1 MTIVYPSIG
10 NRPTAMANAIY
21 LLVVNFSL
29 GLAFS
34 LAFVGIAKAQRV
46 ALGYWCAA
54 GFLLA
59 SCTVGVEMLAPRTGM
74 PQLISFVSFSCL
86 HSALALVALGLI
98 RNFTNWPRWPIL
110 ALYLAFEVAFPTVVM
125 ATPRQSLFYSFA
137 YQTPFAMMSAL
148 GAAALFSGVKT
159 RRSLAERFLT
169 LVLVLSTAQFLFK
182 GFLSYQLGPGSSIQT
197 YVFSSYAQFSQT
209 ISAILSILLGVS
221 LMLVVMEESNSRTR
235 QTLLRDHL
243 SGLWT
248 RRAFFEQG
256 ESALKRRS
264 GNRSPAIILCDL
276 DHFKKINDTY
286 GHAVGDEVIRVF
298 AACLESA
305 GGDVCGRLG
314 GEEFAVITLNSN
326 ASLAQLHVETV
337 RSRLFNA
344 EFHQPGLRPTASFGI
359 ALMGPNESLADAINR
374 ADAALY
380 EAKARG
386 RNRFVFSRNEKDVAV
401 ILREALLRR

>member
-1 MTIVYPSIG
+1 
-10 NRPTAMANAIY
+10 MANAIY

-34 LAFVGIAKAQRV
+34 LAFVGIARAQRV
-46 ALGYWCAA
+46 TLGYWCAA

-59 SCTVGVEMLAPRTGM
+59 SSTVGVEMLAPRTDM
-74 PQLISFVSFSCL
+74 PRLISFLSFSCL

-98 RNFTNWPRWPIL
+98 RNFTTWPRWPL
-110 ALYLAFEVAFPTVVM
+110 VALYLAFEVAFPTIVM
-125 ATPRQSLFYSFA
+125 STPRHSLFYSFA
-137 YQTPFAMMSAL
+137 YQTPFAVMPAL
-148 GAAALFSGVKT
+148 GAAALLSGSRA
-159 RRSLAERFLT
+159 RRSLAEHFLM
-169 LVLVLSTAQFLFK
+169 LVLFLSTAQFLFK

-221 LMLVVMEESNSRTR
+221 LMLVVMEESNTRTR
-235 QTLLRDHL
+235 HTLLRDHL

-248 RRAFFEQG
+248 RRAFFEQS
-256 ESALKRRS
+256 EMALKRRS
-264 GNRSPAIILCDL
+264 ANRSPVIILCDL

-298 AACLESA
+298 AACLEAA

-314 GEEFAVITLNSN
+314 GEEFATLTLDSN
-326 ASLAQLHVETV
+326 ASLAQLQVETV
-337 RSRLFNA
+337 RARLLNA
-344 EFHQPGLRPTASFGI
+344 EFLQEGLRPTASFGI
-359 ALMGPNESLADAINR
+359 AVMSEHERLSDAIAR

-386 RNRFVFSRNEKDVAV
+386 RDRLVFSRNEKDVAS

>member
-1 MTIVYPSIG
+1 
-10 NRPTAMANAIY
+10 MANAIY
-21 LLVVNFSL
+21 LLAVNFSL

-34 LAFVGIAKAQRV
+34 LAFVGIAKAQQV
-46 ALGYWCAA
+46 TLGYWCAA

-59 SCTVGVEMLAPRTGM
+59 SSTVGVEMLAPRTSM
-74 PQLISFVSFSCL
+74 PQFVSFLSFSCL

-98 RNFTNWPRWPIL
+98 RNFTTWPRWPLL
-110 ALYLAFEVAFPTVVM
+110 ALYLAFEVAFPTIVM

-137 YQTPFAMMSAL
+137 YQTPFAVMPAL
-148 GAAALFSGVKT
+148 GAAALLSGSRV
-159 RRSLAERFLT
+159 RRSLAEHFLM
-169 LVLVLSTAQFLFK
+169 LVLFLSAAQFLFK
-182 GFLSYQLGPGSSIQT
+182 GFPSYQPGPGSSIQT
-197 YVFSSYAQFSQT
+197 YVFNSYAQFSQT
-209 ISAILSILLGVS
+209 ISTILSILLSVS

-264 GNRSPAIILCDL
+264 ANTSPVIILCDL
-276 DHFKKINDTY
+276 DHFKRINDTY

-298 AACLESA
+298 AACLEAA
-305 GGDVCGRLG
+305 GGDICGRLG
-314 GEEFAVITLNSN
+314 GEEFATLTLNSN
-326 ASLAQLHVETV
+326 ASLAQLQVEAV
-337 RSRLFNA
+337 RARLHNA
-344 EFHQPGLRPTASFGI
+344 DFLQEGLRPTASFGI
-359 ALMGPNESLADAINR
+359 AVMSEHERLSDAIAR

-386 RNRFVFSRNEKDVAV
+386 RDRLVFSRDEKDVAS
-401 ILREALLRR
+401 ILRETLLRR

>member
-1 MTIVYPSIG
+1 
-10 NRPTAMANAIY
+10 MANAIY
-21 LLVVNFSL
+21 LLAVNFSL

-34 LAFVGIAKAQRV
+34 LAFVGIAKAQQV
-46 ALGYWCAA
+46 TLGYWCAA

-59 SCTVGVEMLAPRTGM
+59 SSTVGVEMLAPRTSM
-74 PQLISFVSFSCL
+74 PQLVSFLSFSCL

-98 RNFTNWPRWPIL
+98 RNFTTWPRWPLL
-110 ALYLAFEVAFPTVVM
+110 ALYLAFEVAFPTIVM

-137 YQTPFAMMSAL
+137 YQTPFAVMPAL
-148 GAAALFSGVKT
+148 GAAALLSGSRA
-159 RRSLAERFLT
+159 RRSLAEHFLM
-169 LVLVLSTAQFLFK
+169 LVLFLSAAQFLFK

-256 ESALKRRS
+256 ETALKRRS
-264 GNRSPAIILCDL
+264 ANTSPVIILCDL
-276 DHFKKINDTY
+276 DHFKRINDTY

-298 AACLESA
+298 AACLEAA
-305 GGDVCGRLG
+305 GGDICGRLG
-314 GEEFAVITLNSN
+314 GEEFATLTLNSN
-326 ASLAQLHVETV
+326 ASLAQLQVEAV
-337 RSRLFNA
+337 RARLHNVDFLQ
-344 EFHQPGLRPTASFGI
+344 EGLRPTASFGI
-359 ALMGPNESLADAINR
+359 AVMSEHERLSDAIAR

-386 RNRFVFSRNEKDVAV
+386 RDRLVFSRDEKDVAS
-401 ILREALLRR
+401 ILRETLLRR